1 MRSVLNY
8 WQINCYPPPCYLHEV
23 KQSEDAANLPRN
35 SSRHQIK
42 DFGVGLL
49 AVFVE
54 FSEATDQWLVTVG
67 FSLSETKEESTSLIM
82 PSKRSLALSC
92 RYKVVEIDAATGKP
106 VSMKIRAI

>member
-1 MRSVLNY
+1 
-8 WQINCYPPPCYLHEV
+8 QINCYPPPCYLHEV

-54 FSEATDQWLVTVG
+54 SITHKQSKIQNLKSKIP
-67 FSLSETKEESTSLIM
+67 SLS
-82 PSKRSLALSC
+82 
-92 RYKVVEIDAATGKP
+92 GQ
-106 VSMKIRAI
+106 